1 MPQQP
6 EEWTLEQAANFEDC
20 HVETVRRWIREGSLT
35 ARSDYD
41 RATGRRIRYVNAA
54 DASECARRKRA
65 GQHADH

>member
-1 MPQQP
+1 MTQRP
-6 EEWTLEQAANFEDC
+6 EEWTLEQAAEFEDC
-20 HVETVRRWIREGSLT
+20 HVETVRRWIREGSLV